1 MADDFIG
8 KKMEDYLARK
18 NSPATKRKSSASLS
32 SLLLKNRSYRSYDK
46 SFTVRADQLRS
57 IIEVNTKIASARN
70 GQTLRFRPVLAN
82 EAIKVLP
89 HIRLGAALPD
99 LELPPKGYE
108 PQSFIVVCSTKT
120 PTPYTYID
128 LGISAQSMLLR
139 AVEIG
144 LNGICIAAF
153 DKSIIKKELQLPF
166 EPLLILAIGKGAEQI
181 QLTEATDKS
190 RLDYYRNDNT
200 HYVPKLGID
209 DIIIPADDQD

>member
-1 MADDFIG
+1 MADDFLG

-18 NSPATKRKSSASLS
+18 NTLPTKHKSNTSLS
-32 SLLLKNRSYRSYDK
+32 SLLSKNRSYRSYDK

-70 GQTLRFRPVLAN
+70 EQTLRFRPVLSDEAN
-82 EAIKVLP
+82 QVLP
-89 HIRLGAALPD
+89 HIRMGAALPD
-99 LELPPKGYE
+99 LQLPPKDFE

-120 PTPYTYID
+120 PTQYTYID

-153 DKSIIKKELQLPF
+153 DKNAIKSELQLPF
-166 EPLLILAIGKGAEQI
+166 EPLLVIAIGKGAERI
-181 QLTEATDKS
+181 QLVEAVDKN
-190 RLDYYRNDNT
+190 RLNYYRKDGI
-200 HYVPKLGID
+200 HYVPKLEID
-209 DIIIPADDQD
+209 DIIINADNQD

>member
-1 MADDFIG
+1 MADDFLG

-18 NSPATKRKSSASLS
+18 NTLPTKHKSNTSLS
-32 SLLLKNRSYRSYDK
+32 SLLSKNRSYRSYDK

-70 GQTLRFRPVLAN
+70 EQTLRFRPVLSN
-82 EAIKVLP
+82 EANQVLP
-89 HIRLGAALPD
+89 HIRMGAALPD
-99 LELPPKGYE
+99 LQLPPKDFE

-120 PTPYTYID
+120 PTQYTYID

-153 DKSIIKKELQLPF
+153 DKNAIKSELQLPF
-166 EPLLILAIGKGAEQI
+166 EPLLVIAIGKGAERI
-181 QLTEATDKS
+181 QLVEAVDKN
-190 RLDYYRNDNT
+190 RLNYYRKDGI
-200 HYVPKLGID
+200 HYVPKLEID
-209 DIIIPADDQD
+209 DIIINADNQD

>member
-1 MADDFIG
+1 MADDFLG

-18 NSPATKRKSSASLS
+18 NTLPTKHKSNTSLS
-32 SLLLKNRSYRSYDK
+32 SLLSKNRSYLSYDK

-70 GQTLRFRPVLAN
+70 EQTLRFRPVLSDEAN
-82 EAIKVLP
+82 QVLP
-89 HIRLGAALPD
+89 HIRMGAALPD
-99 LELPPKGYE
+99 LQLPPKDFE

-120 PTPYTYID
+120 PTQYTYID

-153 DKSIIKKELQLPF
+153 DKNAIKSELQLPF
-166 EPLLILAIGKGAEQI
+166 EPLLVIAIGKGAERI
-181 QLTEATDKS
+181 QLVEAVDKN
-190 RLDYYRNDNT
+190 RLNYYRKDGI
-200 HYVPKLGID
+200 HYVPKLEID
-209 DIIIPADDQD
+209 DIIINADNQD